1 MRPPI
6 RGRLI
11 SSSFAA
17 DVFPTSP
24 LFVSPPSSVRHLLE
38 RCADQI
44 AERLG
49 PTSSVRVVTE
59 ISVIP
64 MLTLLGLRAAAR
76 HDAPSLCQ
84 VHTVHGT
91 ISGPLVLVTGFGD
104 SLDRAWRSA
113 VHAAIANDARWC
125 LCCNGLHLR
134 IVDARRTWS
143 RAYLEFD
150 LAATLEDPDGQALLW
165 SLLRA
170 DAIASRTSTLE
181 HAVEESARHGATVCR
196 SLGRGVLEALALL
209 VGALRGRHRD
219 AGVVFE
225 HSLTVLY
232 RVLFLPF
239 AEARGLVPLW
249 HPVYRD
255 RYSLEAIVSTLLADR
270 SCRGL
275 WSALQAISRLA
286 HAGCTAGELKVT
298 AFNGRLF
305 SPSCASIF
313 DRRPIP
319 DPVMREAVVAVSTT
333 PEARRPRTRIAY
345 RDLDVEQLGAVYEQ
359 VLDYQPSPGGT

>member
-24 LFVSPPSSVRHLLE
+24 LFVSPPLSVRRLLE

-49 PTSSVRVVTE
+49 PTSSARAVTE

-64 MLTLLGLRAAAR
+64 MLTVLGLRPAAC
-76 HDAPSLCQ
+76 HDTPSLCQ

-91 ISGPLVLVTGFGD
+91 VAGPLVLVTPFGD

-113 VHAAIANDARWC
+113 VHGAIANDTRWC

-143 RAYLEFD
+143 RAFLEFD
-150 LAATLEDPDGQALLW
+150 LAATLEDPDGQTLLW

-170 DAIASRTSTLE
+170 EAIVSRTSTLE
-181 HAVEESARHGATVCR
+181 
-196 SLGRGVLEALALL
+196 
-209 VGALRGRHRD
+209 
-219 AGVVFE
+219 
-225 HSLTVLY
+225 
-232 RVLFLPF
+232 
-239 AEARGLVPLW
+239 
-249 HPVYRD
+249 
-255 RYSLEAIVSTLLADR
+255 
-270 SCRGL
+270 
-275 WSALQAISRLA
+275 QAI
-286 HAGCTAGELKVT
+286 E
-298 AFNGRLF
+298 
-305 SPSCASIF
+305 
-313 DRRPIP
+313 
-319 DPVMREAVVAVSTT
+319 
-333 PEARRPRTRIAY
+333 
-345 RDLDVEQLGAVYEQ
+345 
-359 VLDYQPSPGGT
+359 